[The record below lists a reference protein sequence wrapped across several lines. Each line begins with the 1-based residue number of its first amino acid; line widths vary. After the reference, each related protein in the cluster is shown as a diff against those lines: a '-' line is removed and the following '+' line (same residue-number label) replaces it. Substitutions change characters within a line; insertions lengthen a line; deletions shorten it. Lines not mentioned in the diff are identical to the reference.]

1 MQKRSI
7 FSILLVTG
15 MLTVGTA
22 CVSADAQKKGDARM
36 AQTEQAIKDADASR
50 KKAASV
56 SGEWRDTG
64 KMIKSAQKAL
74 KAGDYDKAMKLAK
87 KAHQQGQLGYEQAV
101 SQNELRMPA
110 YLKY

>member
-1 MQKRSI
+1 MHKRSI
-7 FSILLVTG
+7 FSILLFAG
-15 MLTVGTA
+15 MLAVGT
-22 CVSADAQKKGDARM
+22 SYTWADSGKKVDARM
-36 AQTEQAIKDADASR
+36 AQAEQAIKDADASR
-50 KKAASV
+50 KRADSV

-74 KAGDYDKAMKLAK
+74 KEGDYDTAMKLAK

-101 SQNELRMPA
+101 SQKELRMPA